1 MNHDFT
7 APFGFD
13 PEGHPDKIRAAD
25 LTNRFINRYVANDQS
40 KGKWRVIGGPVG
52 TGKTMLAKVVLRC
65 ALSQTLMPE
74 IRASRKATHTPEA
87 HMLKW
92 VELGS
97 DEHSEKDFAE
107 RLENFVRGAT
117 LVVIDDIGAE
127 SDRYK
132 SGVSRNRLL
141 RVLEVCEKKWLFA
154 TTNLKPDE
162 YETRYDER
170 VGSRLRGAVS
180 VWIDAP
186 DYRQKKKEVK

>member
-1 MNHDFT
+1 MTIDF
-7 APFGFD
+7 AGDFGFRS
-13 PEGHPDKIRAAD
+13 EGVPDLIRAAD
-25 LTNRFINRYVANDQS
+25 LTNRFITRYVANDVS
-40 KGKWRVIGGPVG
+40 KGRWRVIGGPVG

-65 ALSQTLMPE
+65 AMSQTLMPD
-74 IRASRKATHTPEA
+74 IRASRKSTHTPEA

-92 VELGS
+92 VELGC
-97 DEHSEKDFAE
+97 DEHSEKDFGE
-107 RLENFVRGAT
+107 RLENFVRAAT

-154 TTNLKPDE
+154 TTNLKPDQ
-162 YETRYDER
+162 YESRYDER
-170 VGSRLRGAVS
+170 VSSRLRGAVS

-186 DYRQKKKEVK
+186 DYRQTKKEIK